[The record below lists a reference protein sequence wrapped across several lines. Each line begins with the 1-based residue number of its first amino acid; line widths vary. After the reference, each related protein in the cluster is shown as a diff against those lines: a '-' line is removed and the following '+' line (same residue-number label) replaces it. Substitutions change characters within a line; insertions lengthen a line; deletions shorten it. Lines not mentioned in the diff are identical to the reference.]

1 MRLLRTAASFALA
14 AAFASLP
21 ARSAGAQTTQFS
33 FDSIPTPDAAGAFME
48 AGGYTFENFFT
59 LESGSE
65 FGTGDNGNGARFAY
79 VPLRQGFGSVRRET
93 RNFFLR
99 SAYLSFRAFDDN
111 TAGPVFV
118 TVNGYRGFDFDSD
131 PVFTRTFALT
141 NTRQFVEFGSLGLSE
156 VEFLTDG
163 LESGGRQAVLAVDD
177 LTLATVPEP
186 ATVVLLGAG
195 GAVVALVGRTRRRS
209 A

>member
-1 MRLLRTAASFALA
+1 MRLLRTAAALA
-14 AAFASLP
+14 VTAAFAA
-21 ARSAGAQTTQFS
+21 ARPAGAQTTQFS
-33 FDSIPTPDAAGAFME
+33 FDTLPNSAGAGAF
-48 AGGYTFENFFT
+48 ALADGYTFTNFST
-59 LESGSE
+59 LETDSF

-79 VPLRQGFGSVRRET
+79 VPLGQGFGSVRRET
-93 RNFFLR
+93 RNFYLR
-99 SAYLSFRAFDDN
+99 SASLSFRAFDDN
-111 TAGPVFV
+111 TTEPVFV

-141 NTRQFVEFGSLGLSE
+141 NTRQFFEFGSLGLSE

-163 LESGGRQAVLAVDD
+163 FESGGRQAVLAVDD

-195 GAVVALVGRTRRRS
+195 GVVVALVGRTRRRS
-209 A
+209 V